1 MNTPISIS
9 LYKLCLLT
17 IIKNSTIQAI
27 SFLPEIILNEV
38 KQLQSLHASWNDR
51 KVKYNRHFSAIKA
64 VLDLTWETL
73 TCYECEHNPAWPD
86 QSGYCFRHSSLID
99 YELEI
104 QKDLKLESFNAAT
117 MYIKEKDRVCSIFP
131 QFQDIVE
138 NLEGGATFDVDLWE
152 AI

>member
-1 MNTPISIS
+1 MSVSI
-9 LYKLCLLT
+9 
-17 IIKNSTIQAI
+17 I
-27 SFLPEIILNEV
+27 
-38 KQLQSLHASWNDR
+38 
-51 KVKYNRHFSAIKA
+51 
-64 VLDLTWETL
+64 
-73 TCYECEHNPAWPD
+73 
-86 QSGYCFRHSSLID
+86 HSSLID

-138 NLEGGATFDVDLWE
+138 NLEGGATFDVDLWQ

>member
-1 MNTPISIS
+1 MITPIS
-9 LYKLCLLT
+9 LYKLCLLS

-38 KQLQSLHASWNDR
+38 KQLQSLHASWNDQ

-117 MYIKEKDRVCSIFP
+117 MYIKEKDRVCSSFP

-138 NLEGGATFDVDLWE
+138 NLEGGATFDVDLWQ

>member
-1 MNTPISIS
+1 MDDLP
-9 LYKLCLLT
+9 K
-17 IIKNSTIQAI
+17 II
-27 SFLPEIILNEV
+27 FDEV
-38 KQLQSLHASWNDR
+38 KQLQSLHASWNVR

-64 VLDLTWETL
+64 VADLTWETL
-73 TCYECEHNPAWPD
+73 TCYECEHNSAWPD

-131 QFQDIVE
+131 QLQDIVE
-138 NLEGGATFDVDLWE
+138 NLESEVTFDVDLWQP
-152 AI
+152 I